1 MQISEG
7 NVYNFGSHLVFNN
20 FLRYIITKKQE
31 DFGYEEIVY
40 AVKKQVQHGKYGKPL
55 RSGNGTLY
63 R

>member
-1 MQISEG
+1 M
-7 NVYNFGSHLVFNN
+7 YNFGSHLVFNN